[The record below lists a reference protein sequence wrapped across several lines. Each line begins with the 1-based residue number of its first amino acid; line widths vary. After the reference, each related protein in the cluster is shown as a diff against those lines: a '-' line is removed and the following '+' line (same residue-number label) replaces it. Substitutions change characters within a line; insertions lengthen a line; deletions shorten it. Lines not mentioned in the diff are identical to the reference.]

1 MYPHVNHQP
10 DQPILNV
17 SHLSVRYEGRG
28 ALENISF
35 HLHAGERV
43 AVVGPNGA
51 GKSTLF
57 KVVAGVLRPTEG
69 EVAVFGSGPGR
80 HVRICYIPQ

>member
-1 MYPHVNHQP
+1 MYPHVHHQS
-10 DQPILNV
+10 DQPILNLSRV
-17 SHLSVRYEGRG
+17 SLRYDVHA
-28 ALENISF
+28 ALENVTF

-57 KVVAGVLRPTEG
+57 KIVAGVLRPTG
-69 EVAVFGSGPGR
+69 AR
-80 HVRICYIPQ
+80 